1 LIIERLGR
9 SFLLKRLCGGSCDNN
24 AYKGLLSFSFNSMP
38 ATDLMTSKRPD
49 SALRLRV
56 VSKIGEQK
64 PYQCYQCIRC
74 TSGCPSMKMLEL
86 KPHEIVALTRA
97 GFIDQLLDSGIVWAC
112 ATCLKC
118 KERCPQAVAPV
129 DLIMALRNLAVE
141 KEVKVPE
148 SFLQDISMI
157 LECGLVSRPQQT
169 VTRKLEKTDRGK
181 LGLPMIREPDAKFKA
196 AFMKALETFSETGEK
211 S

>member
-1 LIIERLGR
+1 MTAI
-9 SFLLKRLCGGSCDNN
+9 
-24 AYKGLLSFSFNSMP
+24 
-38 ATDLMTSKRPD
+38 DLMTSKNPD

-56 VSKIGEQK
+56 LGKIGEHK
-64 PYQCYQCIRC
+64 PYTCYQCIRC

-97 GFIDQLLDSGIVWAC
+97 GFIDELINSGIVWAC

-148 SFLQDISMI
+148 TFLNNISMV
-157 LECGLVSRPQQT
+157 LECGFVSRPQST
-169 VTRKLEKTDRGK
+169 ITRKLEKTDREK
-181 LGLPMIREPDAKFKA
+181 LGLPKFREPNDKFKA
-196 AFMKALETFSETGEK
+196 AFMKALETSSESGEQ

>member
-1 LIIERLGR
+1 
-9 SFLLKRLCGGSCDNN
+9 
-24 AYKGLLSFSFNSMP
+24 MT
-38 ATDLMTSKRPD
+38 ATDLMTSKKPD

-56 VSKIGEQK
+56 LGKIGVQK

-97 GFIDQLLDSGIVWAC
+97 GFIDELLNSGIVWAC
-112 ATCLKC
+112 ATCMKC

-148 SFLQDISMI
+148 SFLQSLSMI
-157 LECGLVSRPQQT
+157 LECGHISRPQPT
-169 VTRKLEKTDRGK
+169 ITRKLERIDREK
-181 LGLPMIREPDAKFKA
+181 LGLPKFREPSEKFKA
-196 AFMKALETFSETGEK
+196 VIMKALETAS
-211 S
+211 

>member
-1 LIIERLGR
+1 M
-9 SFLLKRLCGGSCDNN
+9 S
-24 AYKGLLSFSFNSMP
+24 
-38 ATDLMTSKRPD
+38 ATDLMTSKKPD

-56 VSKIGEQK
+56 LSKIGEQK
-64 PYQCYQCIRC
+64 PYNCYQCIRC

-86 KPHEIVALTRA
+86 KPHQIVALTRA
-97 GFIDQLLDSGIVWAC
+97 GFIDELINSGIVWTC

-148 SFLQDISMI
+148 SFLQSLSMI
-157 LECGLVSRPQQT
+157 LECGYISRPQPT
-169 VTRKLEKTDRGK
+169 VTRKLEKIDREK
-181 LGLPMIREPDAKFKA
+181 LGLPKFHEPDERFKA
-196 AFMKALETFSETGEK
+196 AFMKALEKGGTKESA
-211 S
+211 SQS